1 MSLPKN
7 IQKEQL
13 SFAYIYSVAAKA
25 GFNCDSPKYDFDSV
39 DVTVGAVGLFG
50 KNAVFRSPRIEI
62 QAKATSK
69 LSLNRD
75 GETFS
80 FSLPVKNYDDLRLE
94 THIPRIL
101 VVYRMPEAE
110 QDWLKQSED
119 NLSLHHCAYW
129 VSLLGSEE
137 TTNTDSVTVHIPKS
151 QVFTVGTLNT
161 LMEKVARRESL

>member
-1 MSLPKN
+1 M
-7 IQKEQL
+7 
-13 SFAYIYSVAAKA
+13 
-25 GFNCDSPKYDFDSV
+25 
-39 DVTVGAVGLFG
+39 
-50 KNAVFRSPRIEI
+50 FRSPRIEI

-101 VVYRMPEAE
+101 VLYRMPEAE